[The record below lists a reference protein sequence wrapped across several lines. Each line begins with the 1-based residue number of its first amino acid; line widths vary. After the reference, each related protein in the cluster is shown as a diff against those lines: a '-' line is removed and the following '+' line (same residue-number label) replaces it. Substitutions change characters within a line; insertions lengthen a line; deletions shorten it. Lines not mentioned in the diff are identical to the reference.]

1 MNGKDISYEIMKSPG
16 MRKLLGESENN
27 FLDMDSEEVNL
38 KKKEV
43 AVVRAIIEGQ
53 VRHTSD
59 DNIFKNIKKL
69 YDV

>member
-1 MNGKDISYEIMKSPG
+1 MDGKDIFYEIMKSPG
-16 MRKLLGESENN
+16 MRKILGESGNN
-27 FLDMDSEEVNL
+27 FLDMDSEEVYH
-38 KKKEV
+38 KKEV

-69 YDV
+69 YDL

>member
-1 MNGKDISYEIMKSPG
+1 MNGKDIFYEIMKSPG
-16 MRKLLGESENN
+16 MRKLMGESGNN
-27 FLDMDSEEVNL
+27 FLDMDSEEVNH
-38 KKKEV
+38 KKVV

-69 YDV
+69 YDL

>member
-1 MNGKDISYEIMKSPG
+1 MNGKAISYEIMKSPG

-27 FLDMDSEEVNL
+27 FLDMDSEEVNH
-38 KKKEV
+38 KKEV

-69 YDV
+69 YDL

>member
-27 FLDMDSEEVNL
+27 FLDMDSEEVNP
-38 KKKEV
+38 KKEV

-69 YDV
+69 YDL

>member
-1 MNGKDISYEIMKSPG
+1 MDGKDIFYEIMKSPG
-16 MRKLLGESENN
+16 MRELLGESGNN
-27 FLDMDSEEVNL
+27 FLDMDSEEVNH
-38 KKKEV
+38 KKEV

-69 YDV
+69 YDL

>member
-1 MNGKDISYEIMKSPG
+1 MDGKDIFYEIMKSPG
-16 MRKLLGESENN
+16 MRKLLGESGNN
-27 FLDMDSEEVNL
+27 FLDMDCEEVNH
-38 KKKEV
+38 KKEV

-69 YDV
+69 YDL

>member
-27 FLDMDSEEVNL
+27 FLYMDSEEVNH
-38 KKKEV
+38 KKEV

-69 YDV
+69 YDL

>member
-1 MNGKDISYEIMKSPG
+1 MDGKDIFYEIMKSPG
-16 MRKLLGESENN
+16 MRKLLGESANN
-27 FLDMDSEEVNL
+27 FLDMDSEEVNH
-38 KKKEV
+38 KKEV

>member
-1 MNGKDISYEIMKSPG
+1 MNGKDIFYEIMKSPG
-16 MRKLLGESENN
+16 MRKLLEESGNN
-27 FLDMDSEEVNL
+27 FLDMDNEEVNH
-38 KKKEV
+38 KKEV

-69 YDV
+69 YDL

>member
-1 MNGKDISYEIMKSPG
+1 MCIRD
-16 MRKLLGESENN
+16 RLLGESGNN

-69 YDV
+69 YDL

>member
-1 MNGKDISYEIMKSPG
+1 MDGKDIFYEIMKSPG
-16 MRKLLGESENN
+16 MRKLLGESGNN
-27 FLDMDSEEVNL
+27 FLDMDSEEVSH
-38 KKKEV
+38 KKEV

-69 YDV
+69 YDL

>member
-1 MNGKDISYEIMKSPG
+1 MDGKDIFYEIMKSPG
-16 MRKLLGESENN
+16 MRKLLGESGNN
-27 FLDMDSEEVNL
+27 FLDMDREEVNH
-38 KKKEV
+38 KKEV

-69 YDV
+69 YDL

>member
-27 FLDMDSEEVNL
+27 FLDMDSEKVNH
-38 KKKEV
+38 KKEV

-69 YDV
+69 YDL

>member
-1 MNGKDISYEIMKSPG
+1 MDGKDIFYEIMKSPG
-16 MRKLLGESENN
+16 MRKLLGESGNDD
-27 FLDMDSEEVNL
+27 LDMES
-38 KKKEV
+38 KAFYRKKEV

-69 YDV
+69 YDL

>member
-1 MNGKDISYEIMKSPG
+1 MNGKDIFYEIMKSPG
-16 MRKLLGESENN
+16 MRKLLGESGNN
-27 FLDMDSEEVNL
+27 FLDMDNEEVNH
-38 KKKEV
+38 KKEV

-69 YDV
+69 YDL